1 MSFLSA
7 EALDVNGL
15 LAEVSAPGRGG
26 IAVFI
31 GLVRDHQAG
40 RRVERLGYSAY
51 APMAELVSA
60 EIVAEAERRWPVRV
74 GLRHRLGDLGI
85 GEAAVAVAVAGA
97 HRDEAFAACR
107 YVIEEVKRRV
117 PIWKRERYADGTE
130 EWVDPTRQEIARSEE
145 RDQEVASS
153 EKRGQEVASS
163 EKREGSAVW

>member
-1 MSFLSA
+1 MSFLSS

-15 LAEVSAPGRGG
+15 LAEVSAPERGG
-26 IAVFI
+26 IAVFV

-40 RRVERLGYSAY
+40 RTVQRLGYSAY
-51 APMAELVSA
+51 APMAELVCA

-74 GLRHRLGDLGI
+74 GLRHRLGELGI

-117 PIWKRERYADGTE
+117 PIWKRETYADGSE
-130 EWVDPTRQEIARSEE
+130 EWVDPTA
-145 RDQEVASS
+145 DQEVGSS
-153 EKRGQEVASS
+153 EKLGQEVGRS